1 MPLEVTLI
9 LQGGWQRQEPGQ
21 LFVEGTRFRFGY
33 LSVRLANL
41 RVDAIIQPDGGVRSV
56 RSTSDGYP
64 GLSSTL
70 VRISR

>member
-1 MPLEVTLI
+1 VTLI
-9 LQGGWQRQEPGQ
+9 AQGARQRQEPGQ
-21 LFVEGTRFRFGY
+21 LQVEGTRFVYGY

-41 RVDAIIQPDGGVRSV
+41 RVDATIQPDGGVHSV
-56 RSTSDGYP
+56 RSTSDAYR